1 MSAEAYAAGYL
12 VLVVARDGV
21 CLYSPNLSALV
32 GVHPWELCWETE
44 GRAQLREAF
53 VEACMFRQRQEAVPV
68 SLRIDERVFNFS
80 AWLDP
85 TGPELVICR
94 MVRLFANGLSAREK
108 DVLSLVAGGASN
120 REISQLLGTS
130 EATVRSHLKNM
141 REKLCVSRPEGL
153 LLAAV
158 GLDTGGAA
166 RSSRS

>member
-1 MSAEAYAAGYL
+1 MSCQAYAAGYL

-32 GVHPWELCWETE
+32 GVHPWDLCWETQ

-53 VEACMFRQRQEAVPV
+53 IEACMFRQRQEAVPV
-68 SLRIDERVFNFS
+68 SLRIDERVFNFQ

-85 TGPELVICR
+85 TDSDLVICR
-94 MVRLFANGLSAREK
+94 MVRVFTSALSRREK

-120 REISQLLGTS
+120 AELSRLLGTQ
-130 EATVRSHLKNM
+130 EATIRSHLKNM
-141 REKLCVSRPEGL
+141 RETLGVTRPEGL

-158 GLDTGGAA
+158 GLEAEPTL
-166 RSSRS
+166 SSPS

>member
-1 MSAEAYAAGYL
+1 MSCQAYAAGYL

-32 GVHPWELCWETE
+32 GVHPWDLCWETE

-53 VEACMFRQRQEAVPV
+53 IEACMFRQRQEAVPV
-68 SLRIDERVFNFS
+68 SLRIDERVFNFQ

-85 TGPELVICR
+85 TDSDLVICR
-94 MVRLFANGLSAREK
+94 MVRLFTNALSERETE
-108 DVLSLVAGGASN
+108 VLSLVAGGASN
-120 REISQLLGTS
+120 AEISKLLGTCQ
-130 EATVRSHLKNM
+130 ATVRKHLENM

-158 GLDTGGAA
+158 GLDQIHGQ
-166 RSSRS
+166 